1 MKNKSVPK
9 ENGLIESS
17 STNTS
22 NIDTSNLVK
31 EELYSEGQGKK
42 IYGYITAPKN
52 YKDQKLPTVI
62 ISHGFG
68 GLAEP
73 VIFMPKVL
81 QKQGM

>member
-1 MKNKSVPK
+1 MVVGVYFGVKNKSVPK

-42 IYGYITAPKN
+42 IYGILQLQKIIKIKN
-52 YKDQKLPTVI
+52 YRR
-62 ISHGFG
+62 
-68 GLAEP
+68 
-73 VIFMPKVL
+73 
-81 QKQGM
+81 

>member
-1 MKNKSVPK
+1 MKKVIIAVVVCILVIGVYFGVKNKSVPK

-42 IYGYITAPKN
+42 YMGISQLQKTIKIKN
-52 YKDQKLPTVI
+52 YQ
-62 ISHGFG
+62 
-68 GLAEP
+68 
-73 VIFMPKVL
+73 
-81 QKQGM
+81 Q